1 MRYPIVIDKDPDSAY
16 CMLVPDLPGCYTWAD
31 TAEEV
36 LIQAVEAI
44 KCHLSGML
52 VDGEPIPKPNDI
64 EYHQNNPHY
73 ACFQRW
79 DWVTV
84 TLPELRHYPVLIS
97 RKRQHHYR
105 LIVPDL
111 PGCVVRGKTTLDAL
125 AKAGRAIEQHMETMV
140 LKDEA
145 IPKPNPIA
153 TNQDTPAYADGHWE
167 SVPIIVPEI
176 AHLLV
181 ARPGIVPR
189 FFRWLGYTRYP
200 WEPRP
205 KPRIRSARPPATDSV
220 LATEEPLLEHV
231 KT

>member
-1 MRYPIVIDKDPDSAY
+1 M
-16 CMLVPDLPGCYTWAD
+16 
-31 TAEEV
+31 
-36 LIQAVEAI
+36 EA
-44 KCHLSGML
+44 
-52 VDGEPIPKPNDI
+52 
-64 EYHQNNPHY
+64 
-73 ACFQRW
+73 
-79 DWVTV
+79 
-84 TLPELRHYPVLIS
+84 
-97 RKRQHHYR
+97 
-105 LIVPDL
+105 
-111 PGCVVRGKTTLDAL
+111 
-125 AKAGRAIEQHMETMV
+125 MV
-140 LKDEA
+140 LNDEA

-153 TNQDTPAYADGHWE
+153 THQDTSAYADGHWE

-205 KPRIRSARPPATDSV
+205 KPRIRGARPPATDSV

>member
-1 MRYPIVIDKDPDSAY
+1 MRYPVVIDKEPDSDY
-16 CMLVPDLPGCYTWAD
+16 CILVPDLPGCI
-31 TAEEV
+31 TAGDSVEEV

-52 VDGEPIPKPNDI
+52 TDGEPIPEPKSI
-64 EYHQNNPHY
+64 EYHQNNPDY

-79 DWVTV
+79 DWVTI
-84 TLPELRHYPVLIS
+84 TLPELRHYPVLIHPA
-97 RKRQHHYR
+97 RYRHYR

-111 PGCVVRGKTTLDAL
+111 PGCVVRGKTALDAL
-125 AKAGRAIEQHMETMV
+125 AKAGIAIERHMAAMV

-145 IPKPNPIA
+145 IPKPNA
-153 TNQDTPAYADGHWE
+153 SAAHQGTAAYADGHWE

-176 AHLLV
+176 EHLLV

-189 FFRWLGYTRYP
+189 LLRGLGFTRLP
-200 WEPRP
+200 WRPRP
-205 KPRIRSARPPATDSV
+205 RPRIRGARPPASASIPDNGG
-220 LATEEPLLEHV
+220 LLTEQA

>member
-111 PGCVVRGKTTLDAL
+111 PGCTARGKTALDAQ
-125 AKAGRAIEQHMETMV
+125 AKAGLAIEHHMETMV
-140 LKDEA
+140 LKDRE
-145 IPKPNPIA
+145 IPQPKTIA
-153 TNQDTPAYADGHWE
+153 QHRETPAYPDGQWV
-167 SVPIIVPEI
+167 SVPVIVPEI
-176 AHLLV
+176 EHLRI
-181 ARPGIVPR
+181 ARPGRIPR

-205 KPRIRSARPPATDSV
+205 SPRIRGARPPATDSV

>member
-64 EYHQNNPHY
+64 EFHQNNPHY

-84 TLPELRHYPVLIS
+84 TLPELRHYPVLIYPA
-97 RKRQHHYR
+97 RYRHYR

-111 PGCVVRGKTTLDAL
+111 PGCVGRGKTARKAH
-125 AKAGRAIEQHMETMV
+125 AKAGLAIEHHMEEMV
-140 LKDEA
+140 LNDRE
-145 IPKPNPIA
+145 IPQPKTIA
-153 TNQDTPAYADGHWE
+153 QHRETPAYPDGQWI
-167 SVPIIVPEI
+167 SVPVIVPEI
-176 AHLLV
+176 EHLRI

-205 KPRIRSARPPATDSV
+205 KPRIRGARPSATDSV

>member
-64 EYHQNNPHY
+64 EYHRNNPNY

-84 TLPELRHYPVLIS
+84 TLPETPALSGLDIPSALSTLPAHRPRLAWLYRTRQN
-97 RKRQHHYR
+97 RKR
-105 LIVPDL
+105 
-111 PGCVVRGKTTLDAL
+111 G
-125 AKAGRAIEQHMETMV
+125 
-140 LKDEA
+140 
-145 IPKPNPIA
+145 
-153 TNQDTPAYADGHWE
+153 
-167 SVPIIVPEI
+167 
-176 AHLLV
+176 
-181 ARPGIVPR
+181 
-189 FFRWLGYTRYP
+189 TRKS
-200 WEPRP
+200 RT
-205 KPRIRSARPPATDSV
+205 R
-220 LATEEPLLEHV
+220 H
-231 KT
+231 